1 MSGLTRDGVVGIL
14 SNLFWI
20 VFGVGFVF
28 GLGYAGLVVGD
39 RSLPVIL
46 LDAPVLENPTVTA
59 GDDARVRIK
68 FVVLKYCPTHVDT
81 FLFDSTDALAKQE
94 SKDYESGQAEPN
106 KPDEVVIPIPVPIDF
121 PGGKTTFR
129 AITTYRCNWVQS
141 WWPLHAAPF
150 EVTWTTVAV
159 PPEEMQ
165 QRVSDELKQLLL
177 EKPK

>member
-1 MSGLTRDGVVGIL
+1 MRDVTVGQIV
-14 SNLFWI
+14 SNLFLI
-20 VFGVGFVF
+20 GIAGLFVLA
-28 GLGYAGLVVGD
+28 LGYLGLQVGD
-39 RSLPVIL
+39 RSLPVVL
-46 LDAPVLENPTVTA
+46 LDTPVLETPTVRA
-59 GDDARVRIK
+59 GEDSRVRIK

-81 FLFDSTDALAKQE
+81 FLFDSSDALKRQE

-121 PGGKTTFR
+121 PGGRTTFR

-141 WWPLHAAPF
+141 WWPLHAPPF
-150 EVTWTTVAV
+150 EIVWNTVAV

-165 QRVSDELKQLLL
+165 QRVSEELKQLLL